1 LQKRYPSFLSASSAS
16 LREIKSADKP
26 PHSQNGT
33 IAFMKALAATAIV
46 IAFLGVGV
54 GAYFLVNKPAPPS
67 EAEYGPLPE
76 PIAKPSQLKPL
87 ELPQGVAPINGI
99 EAVFKRKEAA
109 IRATKNES
117 ELRELASQC
126 QGYAFDV
133 GGLPPF
139 KSPPYPLEA
148 QSALVRAFEYLSLA
162 AKISLTSDNPEK
174 AFKAARESMD
184 KARKLGS

>member
-1 LQKRYPSFLSASSAS
+1 MAC
-16 LREIKSADKP
+16 
-26 PHSQNGT
+26 
-33 IAFMKALAATAIV
+33 
-46 IAFLGVGV
+46 LGVGV
-54 GAYFLVNKPAPPS
+54 GAYFLVNKTAPPS
-67 EAEYGPLPE
+67 EAENGSLTE
-76 PIAKPSQLKPL
+76 PVAAAAVNVKPL

-162 AKISLTSDNPEK
+162 AKISLTSENPDK
-174 AFKAARESMD
+174 VFKAARESMD